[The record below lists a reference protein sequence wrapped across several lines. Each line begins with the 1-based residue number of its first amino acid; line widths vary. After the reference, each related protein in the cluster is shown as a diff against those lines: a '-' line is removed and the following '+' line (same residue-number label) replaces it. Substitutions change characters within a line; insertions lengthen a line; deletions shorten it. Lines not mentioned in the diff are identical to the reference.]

1 MQARQRTWRERK
13 VIEKK
18 KSTNLFRLGLRRLLF
33 LLCLG
38 LCGALASATLVRFAP
53 GYGVT
58 EREVDPRWS
67 ANSIEA
73 LRQKHALHQ
82 GLPSFY
88 FHYLS
93 ALAHGDLG
101 ESDSLK
107 RPVRELLRQRFPVT
121 GNSVIRG
128 LGVAWLAA
136 ALLASLGLVIR
147 GWFFE
152 ASATAFNSFLLSLP
166 SAVVAMLAVHLR
178 APVFFAIAIVVFPR
192 LYSYIRNLLVRA
204 YDQPHVL
211 AARARGLGN
220 SAILFRHV
228 LPLAAPPLL
237 ALLGVSFAIS
247 FGAAIP
253 IEALCDSPGL
263 GQLAWHAALSRDLP
277 LIVNVTLIVALV
289 MLAANSLADF
299 AGRTFAESTS

>member
-1 MQARQRTWRERK
+1 MLAGPFLREIK
-13 VIEKK
+13 VIETKT
-18 KSTNLFRLGLRRLLF
+18 SSNLFRLGLRRLLF
-33 LLCLG
+33 LGCLG
-38 LCGALASATLVRFAP
+38 LFGALVSATLVRFAP
-53 GYGVT
+53 GNGVS
-58 EREVDPRWS
+58 ERELDPRWRADS
-67 ANSIEA
+67 VEV
-73 LRQKHALHQ
+73 LRQQQALHQ

-88 FHYLS
+88 FHYLT

-101 ESDSLK
+101 ESESLK
-107 RPVRELLRQRFPVT
+107 RPVRELLRQRLPVT
-121 GNSVIRG
+121 GNSVVRG

-136 ALLASLGLVIR
+136 ALLASLGIASR
-147 GWFFE
+147 GWAFE
-152 ASATAFNSFLLSLP
+152 ASTTAFNSLLLSLP

-178 APVFFAIAIVVFPR
+178 TPVFCAIAVVVFPR
-192 LYSYIRNLLVRA
+192 LYSYIRNLLVRS

-211 AARARGLGN
+211 AARARGLGG

-289 MLAANSLADF
+289 MLAANSLADL
-299 AGRTFAESTS
+299 AGRTFARSAQ